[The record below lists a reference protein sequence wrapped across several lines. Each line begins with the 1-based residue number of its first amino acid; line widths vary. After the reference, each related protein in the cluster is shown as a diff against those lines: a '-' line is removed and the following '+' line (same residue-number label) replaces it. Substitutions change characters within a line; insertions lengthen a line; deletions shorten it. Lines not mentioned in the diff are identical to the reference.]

1 VDFLDYLVTFMDCDY
16 LSDLRSIT
24 ITPKQAA
31 DLRALPDGQFT
42 MPEYQEA
49 VNYILGHSIPCS
61 SPAAA
66 RALIAD
72 FLSTEKTGQPL

>member
-1 VDFLDYLVTFMDCDY
+1 MDFLDYLVTFMDCDY

-31 DLRALPDGQFT
+31 ALRALPDGQFT
-42 MPEYQEA
+42 MPEYRRGCELYSGQSA
-49 VNYILGHSIPCS
+49 PCS